1 MRAAR
6 SPSCTQRRS
15 TPKFSTLTRPC
26 SVSTLTLMKPR
37 DLIRQ
42 LREAAIGAEL
52 EFVTLRNTGGH
63 EVFSLDGLRIPVP
76 NHREIAEGTARSI
89 KQQAAAKL
97 GEEWW
102 R

>member
-1 MRAAR
+1 
-6 SPSCTQRRS
+6 
-15 TPKFSTLTRPC
+15 
-26 SVSTLTLMKPR
+26 MKRR

-42 LREAAIGAEL
+42 LRAAASDAKL
-52 EFVTLRNTGGH
+52 EFTSLRNTGGH

-89 KQQAAAKL
+89 RRQAAAKL

-102 R
+102 T